1 MTSPGIHN
9 EEVILHAGVASFFG
23 REQRN
28 VGDLEG
34 IRCAIAGV
42 PWDEGSAGRQ
52 GANYGPRA
60 FRDASSWTDGYDA
73 QRDFDVWDVL
83 PTADVGDVL
92 VVPTNAARTMD
103 NIAEQVRSLRSMD
116 VFPVYIGGNHSI
128 TIGAA
133 RGAATTVG
141 RMGYLSID
149 AHLDMAESWLGEPYF
164 NGCPTYRA
172 TELENVDPKNVVVF
186 GVRGTLN
193 PRSSVEAANALGVT
207 WYGMDTIEKIGLERS
222 IAEAIDTASNGVD
235 GLYVT
240 FDLDAVDPAFAPGVG
255 APEPGG
261 FTSREAI
268 QIARSLGKAQPIAFD
283 LVELAPVYDP
293 STNSARMACA
303 ITITLLAAMAAANA
317 GSNNRAHL

>member
-1 MTSPGIHN
+1 MNDPGTHN
-9 EEVILHAGVASFFG
+9 EGIVIHAGVATFYG
-23 REQRN
+23 REQRHPA
-28 VGDLEG
+28 DLGG
-34 IRCAIAGV
+34 IACAIAGV

-73 QRDFDVWDVL
+73 QRDFDLWSAM
-83 PTADVGDVL
+83 PTADVGDV
-92 VVPTNAARTMD
+92 VIVPTNAPKTMA
-103 NIAEQVRSLRSMD
+103 NVAEHVRQLRAQN
-116 VFPVYIGGNHSI
+116 VLPVCVGGNHSI

-133 RGAATTVG
+133 RGAAETTR

-172 TELENVDPKNVVVF
+172 TELDNVNPRNVVVF

-193 PRSSVEAANALGVT
+193 PRSSVAVARELGVT
-207 WYGMDTIEKIGLERS
+207 WFGMDQISAAGIRASL
-222 IAEAIDTASNGVD
+222 AEAIAIATNDVD

-240 FDLDAVDPAFAPGVG
+240 FDLDAVDPSAAPGVG

-261 FTSREAI
+261 FTAREAL
-268 QIARSLGKAQPIAFD
+268 QIARMVGEARPIALD

-293 STNSARMACA
+293 STNTARMGSAMVLTMLGA
-303 ITITLLAAMAAANA
+303 LAN
-317 GSNNRAHL
+317 SD

>member
-1 MTSPGIHN
+1 MTDQGTHN
-9 EEVILHAGVASFFG
+9 EGIVIHAGVATFYG

-28 VGDLEG
+28 PADLAG
-34 IRCAIAGV
+34 IACAIAGV
-42 PWDEGSAGRQ
+42 PWDEGSAGRL

-73 QRDFDVWDVL
+73 QRDFDLWSAL
-83 PTADVGDVL
+83 PTADVGDVV
-92 VVPTNAARTMD
+92 VVPTNAAKTMA
-103 NIAEQVRSLRSMD
+103 NVAEHVRRVREQGVL
-116 VFPVYIGGNHSI
+116 PVCVGGNHSV

-133 RGAATTVG
+133 RGAAESVTK
-141 RMGYLSID
+141 MGYLSID

-172 TELENVDPKNVVVF
+172 TELANVDPRNVVVF

-193 PRSSVEAANALGVT
+193 PRASVEMAKELGVT
-207 WYGMDTIEKIGLERS
+207 WFGMDQIAAAGIGPSL
-222 IAEAIDTASNGVD
+222 AEAIAIAAREVD

-240 FDLDAVDPAFAPGVG
+240 FDLDAVDPSAAPGVG

-261 FTSREAI
+261 FTSREAL
-268 QIARSLGKAQPIAFD
+268 QIARMLGEARPIAFD

-293 STNSARMACA
+293 STNTARMAS
-303 ITITLLAAMAAANA
+303 TIVLTMLAALA
-317 GSNNRAHL
+317 SSD

>member
-1 MTSPGIHN
+1 MTDPAIHN
-9 EEVILHAGVASFFG
+9 EGILLHAGVATFFG
-23 REQRN
+23 REHRN
-28 VGDLEG
+28 TSDLGG

-60 FRDASSWTDGYDA
+60 FRDASSWFDGYDP
-73 QRDFDVWDVL
+73 QRDFDLWEAL

-92 VVPTNAARTMD
+92 VVPTNAARTMG
-103 NIAEQVRSLRSMD
+103 NIADHVRELRQQD
-116 VFPVYIGGNHSI
+116 VLPICIGGNHSI

-133 RGAATTVG
+133 RGAASTVG
-141 RMGYLSID
+141 KMGYLSID

-172 TELENVDPKNVVVF
+172 TELESVDPSNVVVF
-186 GVRGTLN
+186 GVRGWLN
-193 PRSSVEAANALGVT
+193 PRSSVEAAKSLGVT
-207 WYGMDTIEKIGLERS
+207 WYGMDKIEEAGLER
-222 IAEAIDTASNGVD
+222 ALTEAIAIATGGVD

-240 FDLDAVDPAFAPGVG
+240 IDLDAVDPAFASGVG

-261 FTSREAI
+261 FTSRQAL
-268 QIARSLGKAQPIAFD
+268 QIARMLGAVRPIAFD

-293 STNSARMACA
+293 STSSARMACA
-303 ITITLLAAMAAANA
+303 ITISLLSAM
-317 GSNNRAHL
+317 SDRR

>member
-1 MTSPGIHN
+1 MTDPGIHN
-9 EEVILHAGVASFFG
+9 EGILIHAGVASFFG

-28 VGDLEG
+28 VSDLTG

-42 PWDEGSAGRQ
+42 PWDEGSAGRA
-52 GANYGPRA
+52 GAGYGPRA

-73 QRDFDVWDVL
+73 QRDFDLWGVL

-92 VVPTNAARTMD
+92 VVPTNSARTME
-103 NIAEQVRSLRSMD
+103 NVAEHVRLLRQND
-116 VFPVYIGGNHSI
+116 VFPVSIGGNHSI

-133 RGAATTVG
+133 RGAASTVG

-172 TELENVDPKNVVVF
+172 TELENVDPRNVVVF
-186 GVRGTLN
+186 GVRGRLN
-193 PRSSVEAANALGVT
+193 PRSSVEAARELGVR
-207 WYGMDTIEKIGLERS
+207 WYGMDAIEEVGFERAV
-222 IAEAIDTASNGVD
+222 AEAIAHATDGVD

-240 FDLDAVDPAFAPGVG
+240 FDLDAVDPAYAPGVG

-261 FTSREAI
+261 FTSRQAL
-268 QIARSLGKAQPIAFD
+268 QLARMVGTAEPIAFD

-293 STNSARMACA
+293 STNSARLACA
-303 ITITLLAAMAAANA
+303 ITVSLLSAMSDGTAPMDDSA
-317 GSNNRAHL
+317 S